1 MTFTIFRS
9 REHLSTPRHN
19 HHVPGAVGGI
29 GSQQY
34 ISKRMSV
41 GVDLVTCC
49 QPCICRDG
57 DSIQVGNIMPYYE
70 NFSCGCHKTQTS
82 TSNRTTL
89 SIFVSGYNI
98 KIALLALTMKIMIIP
113 GYPCIRYIAAIIS
126 RALNTHKSYL
136 AYLAA
141 HQIGFVML

>member
-1 MTFTIFRS
+1 MFKLNIHVNHHTVHLFLFTQIQVLIQVPQKNSVITWDFDVLKGDVTFTIYRS
-9 REHLSTPRHN
+9 REHMSTPRHE

-57 DSIQVGNIMPYYE
+57 DSIQV
-70 NFSCGCHKTQTS
+70 
-82 TSNRTTL
+82 
-89 SIFVSGYNI
+89 
-98 KIALLALTMKIMIIP
+98 
-113 GYPCIRYIAAIIS
+113 
-126 RALNTHKSYL
+126 
-136 AYLAA
+136 
-141 HQIGFVML
+141 

>member
-1 MTFTIFRS
+1 M
-9 REHLSTPRHN
+9 STPRHE

-57 DSIQVGNIMPYYE
+57 DSIQV
-70 NFSCGCHKTQTS
+70 
-82 TSNRTTL
+82 
-89 SIFVSGYNI
+89 
-98 KIALLALTMKIMIIP
+98 
-113 GYPCIRYIAAIIS
+113 
-126 RALNTHKSYL
+126 
-136 AYLAA
+136 
-141 HQIGFVML
+141 

>member
-1 MTFTIFRS
+1 MIYMFKLNIHVNHHTVHLFLFTQIQVLIQVPQKNSVITWDFDVLKGDVTFTIYRS
-9 REHLSTPRHN
+9 REHMSTPRHE

-57 DSIQVGNIMPYYE
+57 DSIQV
-70 NFSCGCHKTQTS
+70 
-82 TSNRTTL
+82 
-89 SIFVSGYNI
+89 
-98 KIALLALTMKIMIIP
+98 
-113 GYPCIRYIAAIIS
+113 
-126 RALNTHKSYL
+126 
-136 AYLAA
+136 
-141 HQIGFVML
+141 